1 MQEENYNSKHF
12 IKMNSISEQLMPGKK
27 TINKLTP
34 DFFEKVL
41 DQELELKRNFSMDA
55 LQVLIQLYSVC

>member
-1 MQEENYNSKHF
+1 MREIMS
-12 IKMNSISEQLMPGKK
+12 SKK

-55 LQVLIQLYSVC
+55 LQVLIKLYSVC

>member
-12 IKMNSISEQLMPGKK
+12 IKRSSMREIMSSKK

-55 LQVLIQLYSVC
+55 LQVLIKLYSVC